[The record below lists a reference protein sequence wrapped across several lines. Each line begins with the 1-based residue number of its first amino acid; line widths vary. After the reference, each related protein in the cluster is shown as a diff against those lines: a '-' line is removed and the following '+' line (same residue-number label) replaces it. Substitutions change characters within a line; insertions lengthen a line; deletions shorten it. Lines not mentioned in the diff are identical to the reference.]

1 MRKERPHESPAIPI
15 SPGRLMTMITH
26 LKNLIRSSVIL
37 FMAVAASGCRS
48 KEASARQAAA
58 QTAVGDAAPT
68 AEEVGVYA
76 DFIDSF
82 AKTKF
87 KSLSRSTFPLNLSG
101 IAKDAACLQGLDL
114 ESPAASGNTGHLLG
128 TGAVRG
134 KSIRL
139 LNADEEFAALKEREA
154 DAASHSDEP
163 RRDTAQLT
171 SDPGILA
178 LSEIVF
184 DKTHQFAVLKYVFL
198 CGSRCNSGAILVL
211 EKTGGTWVPKR
222 PPCNGS
228 IVLNAEN
235 PRS

>member
-1 MRKERPHESPAIPI
+1 M
-15 SPGRLMTMITH
+15 MMITN
-26 LKNLIRSSVIL
+26 LQNLIRSSVIL
-37 FMAVAASGCRS
+37 SMAVAASGCRS
-48 KEASARQAAA
+48 KEMPAP
-58 QTAVGDAAPT
+58 QTAAGEAALT

-87 KSLSRSTFPLNLSG
+87 KSLSLNTFPLNLSG
-101 IAKDAACLQGLDL
+101 IAKDAACLQGLGL
-114 ESPAASGNTGHLLG
+114 ESPVASGNTGHLLG
-128 TGAVRG
+128 TGVLRG

-139 LNADEEFAALKEREA
+139 VNADEEFAALKERDA
-154 DAASHSDEP
+154 DAASHSDET
-163 RRDTAQLT
+163 RRDTARLT

-222 PPCNGS
+222 SPCNGS